1 VSAFHAAVGGMVT
14 AAGVGMVMVG
24 RNWPAPSG
32 ARRSRQVS
40 DASLMDDLL
49 GPDSYWTTIPEHAPG
64 VIRQAFNDCPACQQT
79 TAGVVTRDGW
89 TCGQCFT
96 PTTHTARGGAL

>member
-1 VSAFHAAVGGMVT
+1 MVP

-24 RNWPAPSG
+24 RAWPAPSG

-49 GPDSYWTTIPEHAPG
+49 GPASYWTTIPHPAPG
-64 VIRQAFNDCPACQQT
+64 GIRQAFHDCHTCQQT
-79 TAGVVTRDGW
+79 TAGVVARDSW
-89 TCGQCFT
+89 PCAQCFT
-96 PTTHTARGGAL
+96 PTPTAIHTTTGD

>member
-1 VSAFHAAVGGMVT
+1 MVT

-24 RNWPAPSG
+24 RAWPAPSG
-32 ARRSRQVS
+32 TRRSRQVS

-64 VIRQAFNDCPACQQT
+64 VIRQAFHDCPTCQQT

-96 PTTHTARGGAL
+96 PTPTAIHTTTGD